1 MKRFVVFFALI
12 ISASIIFA
20 QGNDENAVLTK
31 KEKRNA
37 ELEKEFQLTKSM
49 LDNKDF
55 VLETDYLQDRYGNRV
70 LVNSTINF
78 VAVDS
83 TEATIQIGSN
93 FRLGPNGVGGV
104 TAKGR
109 INKWELT
116 EDQKHKAFTL
126 RMNVMTTIGI
136 YDLFINISASGR
148 GTATLT
154 GMSAGRLTFDGDLV
168 PWENSSI
175 YVGQHL

>member
-1 MKRFVVFFALI
+1 MKRLILFFGLI
-12 ISASIIFA
+12 ISASILFA
-20 QGNDENAVLTK
+20 QGNDENATLTK

-49 LDNKDF
+49 LENKDF

-70 LVNSTINF
+70 QVNSTINF

-83 TEATIQIGSN
+83 TDAIIQIGSN

-104 TAKGR
+104 TAKGK
-109 INKWELT
+109 ITKWELI
-116 EDQKHKAFTL
+116 ENQKRKAFTL
-126 RMNVMTTIGI
+126 SMNVMTTIGI
-136 YDLFINISASGR
+136 YDLVIYIGASGR

-154 GMSAGRLTFDGDLV
+154 GMRSGRLTFDGNLV
-168 PWENSSI
+168 PWEETSVF
-175 YVGQHL
+175 VGQHL

>member
-12 ISASIIFA
+12 ISASILFA

-37 ELEKEFQLTKSM
+37 ELEKDFQLTKSM
-49 LDNKDF
+49 LENRNF
-55 VLETDYLQDRYGNRV
+55 VLETDYLQDRRGIRIP
-70 LVNSTINF
+70 VNSTINF
-78 VAVDS
+78 VSVDS
-83 TEATIQIGSN
+83 TDAIIQIGSN
-93 FRLGPNGVGGV
+93 FRIGPNGVGGV
-104 TAKGR
+104 TAKGN

-136 YDLFINISASGR
+136 YDLFINIAASGR

-154 GMSAGRLTFDGDLV
+154 GMRSGSLMFDGDLV
-168 PWENSSI
+168 PWEKSSV